1 MFASMALGN
10 DGTREKEVGGVVEK
24 VGHGELGARRRSVA
38 MAATTTTTHNTALP
52 LLEWWC

>member
-1 MFASMALGN
+1 MALGN

-24 VGHGELGARRRSVA
+24 VGHGELGARRRSMA
-38 MAATTTTTHNTALP
+38 MAATVMRNVALP